1 MKRRTIYPI
10 FLPHSGCPF
19 QCIYCDQHAVTGTA
33 RGDSL
38 PARFR
43 TQLTLLLDRARGSGV
58 AGEVAFYGG
67 TFTALPRPDLQEILE
82 TLTEPI
88 QGGVLTGIRFSTR
101 PDCLTPEICS
111 FLAKYRVRTV
121 ELGVQSFSN
130 TVLRESRRGY
140 TRAAVLQASSLVR
153 EYGWDLGIQ
162 LMMGLPGDTEQ
173 RFGRSITETIAL
185 QPDLVRIYPTLV
197 LAGTKLAQWY
207 ARGDYRP
214 LTLEEAIVWCTAAYD
229 SLLQAAIPIARMGLQ
244 ADPELEK
251 PGAIIAGPYHPAFGH
266 LVRSR
271 WWRDRISRALRAL
284 TGAGRGG
291 RVIVRVAGRS
301 LSDVLGHKRGNLFW
315 WRNEFQLQQ
324 IRVEGENSWYGESF
338 ECSAV

>member
-19 QCIYCDQHAVTGTA
+19 QCIYCDQHAVTGTT

-38 PARFR
+38 LARFR
-43 TQLTLLLDRARGSGV
+43 SQLNPLLDRARDSGV
-58 AGEVAFYGG
+58 PGEVAFYGG
-67 TFTALPRPDLQEILE
+67 TFTALPRSDLQEILE

-88 QGGVLTGIRFSTR
+88 QGGVFTGIRFSTR
-101 PDCLTPEICS
+101 PDCLTPDICS

-153 EYGWDLGIQ
+153 ECGWDLGIQ

-173 RFGRSITETIAL
+173 RFSRSITETIAL

-197 LAGTKLAQWY
+197 LAGTKLSEWHAG
-207 ARGDYRP
+207 GDYRP
-214 LTLEEAIVWCTAAYD
+214 LTLEEAIVWCAAAYD
-229 SLLQAAIPIARMGLQ
+229 SLLQAAIPIARLGLH
-244 ADPELEK
+244 ADRELEK

-271 WWRDRISRALRAL
+271 WWRDRISRALRKL
-284 TGAGRGG
+284 SGTGRGG
-291 RVIVRVAGRS
+291 RVLVRVAGRA
-301 LSDVLGHKRGNLFW
+301 LGDVLGQKRGNLLW
-315 WRNEFQLQQ
+315 WRSEFQLQQ

-338 ECSAV
+338 ECSAM